1 MMSWL
6 IIVLIAYFL
15 MSIVALFDRYFL
27 VGPIANPKTYTFY
40 IGILGLIFCLFFILL
55 GITFP
60 LSNVVF
66 LGLAAGG
73 IRIIANLFLTTSITK
88 SEISRVAPA
97 VGAMQPIFSFLL
109 FFLFLPQSRIL
120 DISQLAAFILLVF
133 GSVLIST
140 KKFDREFFNFE
151 NLKYPITASFLY
163 SLTFFLTKNLFLKT
177 NFLSGMFLILL
188 GSGLAA
194 LGFLIFPQNREIILN
209 QKMSGRISGLLLLGQ
224 TIGGLSLILQY
235 YAVFLAK
242 PGQVPLIN
250 ALEGTRYVFLLF
262 FVFLLGKWKPQLLKE
277 ETSREVLFP
286 KILAILL
293 IGGGLALLAL

>member
-1 MMSWL
+1 MSWL

-40 IGILGLIFCLFFILL
+40 IGIFGLIFCLFFIPF
-55 GITFP
+55 GVSFP
-60 LSNVVF
+60 AINIIF
-66 LGLAAGG
+66 LGLIAGL
-73 IRIIANLFLTTSITK
+73 IRMLANLFLTTSITK

-120 DISQLAAFILLVF
+120 DISQLVAFVLLVF
-133 GSVLIST
+133 GSILIST

-177 NFLSGMFLILL
+177 NFLSGLFLILL

-194 LGFLIFPQNREIILN
+194 LGFLIFPQNRKIILN

-224 TIGGLSLILQY
+224 ALGGSSLILQY

-262 FVFLLGKWKPQLLKE
+262 FVFLLGKWRPQLLKE
-277 ETSREVLFP
+277 EISKEVILQ
-286 KILAILL
+286 KIIAILF
-293 IGGGLALLAL
+293 IGGGLTLLVL